1 MSAEAP
7 HAWAESLCEAVSA
20 LPPEHRRRLV
30 ELAVNNGYAVKDV
43 AELMAVSP
51 PAVSRYIHGS
61 LAPSPGA
68 LCRLILSVDDDLR
81 EKMIAETVRSLWS
94 LLYNLLASNTDK
106 PRIAV
111 ILEKIAD
118 EVAELLE
125 KATVAEAASP

>member
-1 MSAEAP
+1 MAEEAS
-7 HAWAESLCEAVSA
+7 WAESICEAVSA
-20 LPPEHRRRLV
+20 LPPEHRRKLV
-30 ELAVNNGYAVKDV
+30 ELAVNNGYAVKDI

-81 EKMIAETVRSLWS
+81 EKMIAETAGSLWR
-94 LLYNLLASNTDK
+94 LLRKVLSTGTRRPL
-106 PRIAV
+106 IAAL
-111 ILEKIAD
+111 LEKIAD

-125 KATVAEAASP
+125 ESTVAARP